1 MAANLFPSLPTL
13 PSHWGADRTRVLLL
27 TDQPA
32 VIDTCVL
39 INLLATT
46 RVAEIVQIISPCRL
60 VCPIVK
66 GESLYLRSVDL
77 DGQPEPVDLTPLFDA
92 NVFTSCVIES
102 ALDEELYVGYSLD
115 LDDGEAMSLAI
126 AQARNLALCTDDRKA
141 RRVIAENAPALA
153 LLSTPQI
160 VNAWAE
166 GRDPAEV
173 TVVIRAIHTRA
184 RFCPSDADPLA
195 AWWNMHLQD

>member
-1 MAANLFPSLPTL
+1 MAASLLPSPPTL
-13 PSHWGADRTRVLLL
+13 PNHWGADRTRFLLL

-46 RVAEIVQIISPCRL
+46 RVAEIVQVISPCRL
-60 VCPIVK
+60 VCPVVK
-66 GESLYLRSVDL
+66 GESLYLRSPDL
-77 DGQPEPVDLTPLFDA
+77 DGQPEPVDLAPLFEA
-92 NVFTSCVIES
+92 NVFASCVIES
-102 ALDEELYVGYSLD
+102 QLDEELYVGYSLE

-126 AQARNLALCTDDRKA
+126 AQSRNLALCTDDRKA
-141 RRVIAENAPALA
+141 RRVIAENAPALS

-166 GRDPAEV
+166 GRDPVEV
-173 TVVIRAIHTRA
+173 AVVIRAIHTRA
-184 RFCPSDADPLA
+184 RFCPSDTDPLA